1 MTEKKKAGLPEEL
14 AARAGRI
21 ADLAKYQAG
30 GIVSR
35 QIIQKQTGSVTLF
48 AFDEG
53 QALSEHTAPFDAL
66 VQVLDGGVEITIA
79 GVALT
84 LKAGEAV
91 IMPAHRPHALRALT
105 KMKMLL
111 TMIRQ
116 N

>member
-1 MTEKKKAGLPEEL
+1 MAERKKAGLPAEL

-21 ADLAKYQAG
+21 ADLVKYQSG

-35 QIIQKQTGSVTLF
+35 QVIQKQAGSVTLF
-48 AFDEG
+48 AFDVG

-66 VQVLDGGVEITIA
+66 VQVLDGSVEIILA
-79 GVALT
+79 GEPLT

-91 IMPAHRPHALRALT
+91 IMPANRPHAVRALT

-111 TMIRQ
+111 TMVRQ

>member
-1 MTEKKKAGLPEEL
+1 MAERKKAGLPAEL

-21 ADLAKYQAG
+21 ADLVKYQSG

-35 QIIQKQTGSVTLF
+35 QIIQKQAGSVTLF
-48 AFDEG
+48 AFDAG

-66 VQVLDGGVEITIA
+66 VQVLDGSVEVTIA
-79 GVALT
+79 GEPLT

-91 IMPAHRPHALRALT
+91 IMPANRPHAMRALT

-111 TMIRQ
+111 TMVRQ
-116 N
+116 S